1 MPDVVNIANA
11 PGFRLDPETMNIT
24 MNRGDTG
31 AFFVKLTR
39 KGGDAWTDE
48 DRALFTIKNQ
58 QGETVMQRIY
68 RLDDQWGIGDGT
80 VLIEFHNDD
89 TDQWASGAYSTELRF
104 DISPIWQG
112 TAPTARCVNA
122 LTSSAKMVEGAI
134 VRTKI
139 QSTLTIDGVLGD
151 I

>member
-1 MPDVVNIANA
+1 MFTVRD
-11 PGFRLDPETMNIT
+11 
-24 MNRGDTG
+24 G
-31 AFFVKLTR
+31 A
-39 KGGDAWTDE
+39 
-48 DRALFTIKNQ
+48 
-58 QGETVMQRIY
+58 GEIVLQRIY
-68 RLDDQWGIGDGT
+68 RLDDQWEIGDGT

-89 TDQWASGAYSTELRF
+89 TDQWTSGAYSTELRF
-104 DISPIWQG
+104 DISPVWQG